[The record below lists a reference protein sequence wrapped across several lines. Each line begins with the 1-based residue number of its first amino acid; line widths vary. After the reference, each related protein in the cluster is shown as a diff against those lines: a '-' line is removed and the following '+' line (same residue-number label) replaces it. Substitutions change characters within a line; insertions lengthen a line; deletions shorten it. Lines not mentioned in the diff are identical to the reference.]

1 MVRIAGM
8 RAFAKVSSKGVLVPR
23 PVASASGSRRAFG
36 ALSLGSSLALAVVL
50 LAGCPKSNEEFQT
63 AKKAEAIQDYDTA
76 LVHYER
82 ALREDPTNAEYK
94 LRAANMR
101 FEDGQYHVE
110 QGRRAAQKGDL
121 QRALTEFQ
129 KAQAIDPSSSIAD
142 QEVRRT
148 LEQIAAQNAAD
159 APKPTDLNPQG
170 DEMLAAP
177 PELKPLSRE
186 PINLKMTNDTRVVY
200 ETIAKLAGLSVIFD
214 PDFTSRRITAE
225 LPNVTL
231 EQALDA
237 VSLESKSF
245 WKPITPSVIFVAPDN
260 PQKRKDVEDEVV
272 KTFYVSNTLTPQDL
286 TEIVTGLRQLL
297 DLRRI
302 QQVNSQ
308 NAIVIRDTP
317 DKLVLAGKIIRDID
331 KSKPEVL
338 IHVQVLSANLDRLRD
353 LGILPGQSVSLAFTP
368 RTSVQPNGGSTTG
381 SSTTTGTT
389 ATVPQI
395 TLQNL
400 SHLSSADYSIT
411 LPGATANAIA
421 TDNKTKIIQDP
432 EIRVTDGQKAS
443 LKIGQ
448 RVPVAT
454 GSFQAGVG
462 VGVGGGA
469 GVVNPLVNTQFQYLD
484 VGVNI
489 DVTPRVHPDNEVSMK
504 LSVDISSIAGTSN
517 IGGINQPVISQR
529 KIEHDV
535 RLKEGEVSILGG
547 LIERTETKNQNG
559 IPGLVAVPL
568 AKYLFSDNSNEIQDQ
583 EVLIV
588 LTPHII
594 RMPSI
599 TAANLRTM
607 AAGTD
612 SNVRV
617 YREDSGVDAATTR
630 PGPSAGARNSSG
642 AAPGTV
648 AANLP
653 GGAPAAQLH
662 FDPPTI
668 SMRPG
673 DKTTLGLSVSNVTDL
688 YSIPLL
694 IHYNPAVIQVEE
706 VRSGEFLTGGTQEIA
721 IVQRIDEQRGDVII
735 SATRQPNTPGVNG
748 TGTLLGIVVRAVAPG
763 NTTLQI
769 LQVNAHDSQH
779 RTIPM
784 VSGEATVQVH

>member
-1 MVRIAGM
+1 LKRISGLLLSSRAAAPGHASLA
-8 RAFAKVSSKGVLVPR
+8 RAARAPFRLLGFGVTLAFA
-23 PVASASGSRRAFG
+23 AI
-36 ALSLGSSLALAVVL
+36 L
-50 LAGCPKSNEEFQT
+50 LAGCPKSNTDFQT
-63 AKKAEAIQDYDTA
+63 AKKAEAVQDYDTA
-76 LVHYER
+76 LVYYER
-82 ALREDPTNAEYK
+82 ALRDDPTNAEYK
-94 LRAANMR
+94 LRASQMR
-101 FEDGQYHVE
+101 FEDGQFHID
-110 QGRRAAQKGDL
+110 QGRKAVQKGDL
-121 QRALTEFQ
+121 QRALTEFE

-142 QEVRRT
+142 QEVKAT
-148 LEQIAAQNAAD
+148 LQQIAAQNAAD
-159 APKPTDLNPQG
+159 APKPMNLNPQ
-170 DEMLAAP
+170 DDSMLSAP

-214 PDFTSRRITAE
+214 PDFTSKRITAE

-237 VSLESKSF
+237 ISLESKSF

-260 PQKRKDVEDEVV
+260 PQKRKDIEDEVV

-331 KSKPEVL
+331 KAKPEVL

-353 LGILPGQSVSLAFTP
+353 LGILPGQTVSLAFTP
-368 RTSVQPNGGSTTG
+368 RTSVQPNGGTSTSG
-381 SSTTTGTT
+381 SSTTTTGSTT
-389 ATVPQI
+389 TIPQI
-395 TLQNL
+395 TLNNL
-400 SHLSSADYSIT
+400 QHLSTADYSLT

-504 LSVDISSIAGTSN
+504 LTVDVSSIAGTSN

-547 LIERTETKNQNG
+547 LIERTETLNQNG
-559 IPGLVAVPL
+559 IPGLVSVPL
-568 AKYLFSDNSNEIQDQ
+568 AKYLFSDNSKEIQDQ

-617 YREDSGVDAATTR
+617 YRDDSSPETAPTKAVPSASNPAPGAPAPGVAATKLQA
-630 PGPSAGARNSSG
+630 GSA
-642 AAPGTV
+642 
-648 AANLP
+648 
-653 GGAPAAQLH
+653 APAAQLR
-662 FDPPTI
+662 FDPPSLT
-668 SMRPG
+668 MKPG
-673 DKTTLGLSVSNVTDL
+673 DKTTLSLSVSSVTDL

-694 IHYNPAVIQVEE
+694 IHYNPAIVQVEE
-706 VRSGEFLTGGTQEIA
+706 VRNGGFLSGGTQEIA
-721 IVQRIDEQRGDVII
+721 IVQRIDEQRGEVII

-763 NTTLQI
+763 NTVLQI
-769 LQVNAHDSQH
+769 LQVNARDSQQKS
-779 RTIPM
+779 IPM
-784 VSGEATVQVH
+784 VSGEAAIQVH

>member
-1 MVRIAGM
+1 M
-8 RAFAKVSSKGVLVPR
+8 RGKDGLISPTG
-23 PVASASGSRRAFG
+23 ASATGRFSPSQASRTPIQTLRLG
-36 ALSLGSSLALAVVL
+36 ASLALAAVL
-50 LAGCPKSNEEFQT
+50 LAGCPKSNTDFQT

-76 LVHYER
+76 LVYYER
-82 ALREDPTNAEYK
+82 ALRTDPTNAEYK
-94 LRAANMR
+94 LRASQMR
-101 FEDGQYHVE
+101 FEDGQFHVD
-110 QGRRAAQKGDL
+110 QGRKATQKGDL
-121 QRALTEFQ
+121 QRALTEFE
-129 KAQAIDPSSSIAD
+129 KAQAIDPSSTAAD
-142 QEVRRT
+142 QGVKQT
-148 LEQIAAQNAAD
+148 LEKIAAQNAAT
-159 APKPTDLNPQG
+159 APKSINLNPQD
-170 DEMLAAP
+170 DEMLSAP

-186 PINLKMTNDTRVVY
+186 PINLKMTNDSRVVY

-237 VSLESKSF
+237 ISLETKTF

-260 PQKRKDVEDEVV
+260 PQKRKDIEDEVV

-331 KSKPEVL
+331 KAKPEVL

-368 RTSVQPNGGSTTG
+368 RTSVQPGTTTTTGGSTTSG
-381 SSTTTGTT
+381 TG
-389 ATVPQI
+389 ATQTIPQI
-395 TLQNL
+395 TLNNL
-400 SHLSSADYSIT
+400 QHLSTADYSIT

-504 LSVDISSIAGTSN
+504 LTVDVSSIAGTSN

-559 IPGLVAVPL
+559 IPGLASVPL

-617 YREDSGVDAATTR
+617 YRDDSEAEPATAKPAPSSAI
-630 PGPSAGARNSSG
+630 PGPSAPAIAATSLQASG
-642 AAPGTV
+642 AS
-648 AANLP
+648 
-653 GGAPAAQLH
+653 PAAQLH
-662 FDPPTI
+662 FDPPSI
-668 SMRPG
+668 SMKPG
-673 DKTTLGLSVSNVTDL
+673 DKTTLGLSVSNVNDL

-694 IHYNPAVIQVEE
+694 IHYNPAIVQVEE
-706 VRSGEFLTGGTQEIA
+706 VRNGGFLSGGTQEIA
-721 IVQRIDEQRGDVII
+721 IVQRIDEQRGEVII

-763 NTTLQI
+763 NTVLQI
-769 LQVNAHDSQH
+769 LQVNAHDSQQ
-779 RTIPM
+779 RNIPM
-784 VSGEATVQVH
+784 VSGEAAIQVQ

>member
-1 MVRIAGM
+1 LRGLEGLISSTGVQTTRRFRPAEPVR
-8 RAFAKVSSKGVLVPR
+8 RRFPR
-23 PVASASGSRRAFG
+23 FT
-36 ALSLGSSLALAVVL
+36 LGTSLALAAVL
-50 LAGCPKSNEEFQT
+50 LAGCPRSNDDFQT
-63 AKKAEAIQDYDTA
+63 AKKAEAVQDYDTA
-76 LVHYER
+76 MVYYER
-82 ALREDPTNAEYK
+82 ALRADPTNAEFK

-101 FEDGQYHVE
+101 FEAGQFHIR
-110 QGRRAAQKGDL
+110 QGRQAMQKGDL

-142 QEVRRT
+142 QEVRQT
-148 LEQIAAQNAAD
+148 MQQLAAQNAAD
-159 APKPTDLNPQG
+159 APKSINLNPQ
-170 DEMLAAP
+170 DEEMLSAP

-214 PDFTSRRITAE
+214 QDFTSRRITAE

-237 VSLESKSF
+237 ISMESKSF

-331 KSKPEVL
+331 KAKPEVL
-338 IHVQVLSANLDRLRD
+338 IHVQVMSANLNRLRD
-353 LGILPGQSVSLAFTP
+353 LGILPGQSVALAFTP
-368 RTSVQPNGGSTTG
+368 RASVQPG
-381 SSTTTGTT
+381 SSTTTGGSTT
-389 ATVPQI
+389 SGTGTTQTIPQI
-395 TLQNL
+395 TLNNL
-400 SHLSSADYSIT
+400 QRLSTADYSLT

-421 TDNKTKIIQDP
+421 TDSKTKIIQDP

-504 LSVDISSIAGTSN
+504 LTVDISSIATTTN
-517 IGGINQPVISQR
+517 IGGINQPVIAQN

-535 RLKEGEVSILGG
+535 RLKEGEVSVLGG
-547 LIERTETKNQNG
+547 LIEHSENKSQNG

-568 AKYLFSDNSNEIQDQ
+568 AKYLFSDNSTTIQDQ

-617 YREDSGVDAATTR
+617 YREDAGVDTGSSRLAPSAAI
-630 PGPSAGARNSSG
+630 PGPGAP
-642 AAPGTV
+642 APGTV
-648 AANLP
+648 ATSLQAT
-653 GGAPAAQLH
+653 GGAPAAQLR
-662 FDPPTI
+662 FDPANL
-668 SMRPG
+668 SMKPG
-673 DKTTLGLSVSNVTDL
+673 DKVTLGLSVSNVNDL

-694 IHYNPAVIQVEE
+694 IHYNPAIVQVEE
-706 VRSGEFLTGGTQEIA
+706 VRNGGFLSGGTQEIA
-721 IVQRIDEQRGDVII
+721 IVQRIDEQRGEVII
-735 SATRQPNTPGVNG
+735 SATRQPNTPGING

-763 NTTLQI
+763 NTALQI
-769 LQVNAHDSQH
+769 LQVNAHDSQQH
-779 RTIPM
+779 NIPM
-784 VSGEATVQVH
+784 VSGEATIQVQ

>member
-1 MVRIAGM
+1 V
-8 RAFAKVSSKGVLVPR
+8 
-23 PVASASGSRRAFG
+23 
-36 ALSLGSSLALAVVL
+36 
-50 LAGCPKSNEEFQT
+50 
-63 AKKAEAIQDYDTA
+63 QDYDTA
-76 LVHYER
+76 LVYYER
-82 ALREDPTNAEYK
+82 ALRSDPTNAEYK
-94 LRAANMR
+94 LRATQMR
-101 FEDGQYHVE
+101 FQDGQFHIQ
-110 QGRRAAQKGDL
+110 QGRTALQKGDL
-121 QRALTEFQ
+121 QRALTEFE
-129 KAQAIDPSSSIAD
+129 KAGAIDPSSAIAD
-142 QEVRRT
+142 QEIKRT
-148 LEQIAAQNAAD
+148 MEKIAAQNAA
-159 APKPTDLNPQG
+159 AGPKSIDLTPQDDG
-170 DEMLAAP
+170 MLSAP
-177 PELKPLSRE
+177 PVLKPLSRE

-237 VSLESKSF
+237 VALESKSF

-260 PQKRKDVEDEVV
+260 PQKRKDIEDEVV

-308 NAIVIRDTP
+308 NAIVIRDTQ

-331 KSKPEVL
+331 KAKPEVL
-338 IHVQVLSANLDRLRD
+338 IHVQVMSANLMRLRD

-368 RTSVQPNGGSTTG
+368 RTSVQPNSSGSTNNNNN
-381 SSTTTGTT
+381 SSTTTI
-389 ATVPQI
+389 PQI
-395 TLQNL
+395 TLNNL
-400 SHLSSADYSIT
+400 QRLSTADYSIT

-504 LSVDISSIAGTSN
+504 LTVDISSIANFTN
-517 IGGINQPVISQR
+517 IGGIQQPVIAQN

-535 RLKEGEVSILGG
+535 RLREGEASVLGG
-547 LIERTETKNQNG
+547 LIQRTETINQNG

-568 AKYLFSDNSNEIQDQ
+568 AKYLFSDNSNNIQDQ

-588 LTPHII
+588 LTPHIV
-594 RMPSI
+594 RLPSI

-612 SNVRV
+612 TNIRV
-617 YREDSGVDAATTR
+617 YRSDSDVEPSATT
-630 PGPSAGARNSSG
+630 
-642 AAPGTV
+642 AAPT
-648 AANLP
+648 AAPANPAAPAISVTNLP
-653 GGAPAAQLH
+653 GGATPAAQLR
-662 FDPPTI
+662 FDPPAI
-668 SMRPG
+668 SMKPG
-673 DKTTLGLSVSNVTDL
+673 DKTTLGLSVSNVNDL

-694 IHYNPAVIQVEE
+694 IHYNPAIVQVEE
-706 VRSGEFLTGGTQEIA
+706 VRNGGFLSGGTQEIA

-748 TGTLLGIVVRAVAPG
+748 TGTLFGIVVRAVAPG
-763 NTTLQI
+763 ATVLQV
-769 LQVNAHDSQH
+769 LQVNAHDSQQKN
-779 RTIPM
+779 IPM
-784 VSGEATVQVH
+784 VSGEAQIQVQ

>member
-1 MVRIAGM
+1 
-8 RAFAKVSSKGVLVPR
+8 
-23 PVASASGSRRAFG
+23 
-36 ALSLGSSLALAVVL
+36 
-50 LAGCPKSNEEFQT
+50 
-63 AKKAEAIQDYDTA
+63 
-76 LVHYER
+76 
-82 ALREDPTNAEYK
+82 
-94 LRAANMR
+94 
-101 FEDGQYHVE
+101 
-110 QGRRAAQKGDL
+110 
-121 QRALTEFQ
+121 
-129 KAQAIDPSSSIAD
+129 
-142 QEVRRT
+142 
-148 LEQIAAQNAAD
+148 
-159 APKPTDLNPQG
+159 
-170 DEMLAAP
+170 
-177 PELKPLSRE
+177 
-186 PINLKMTNDTRVVY
+186 
-200 ETIAKLAGLSVIFD
+200 
-214 PDFTSRRITAE
+214 
-225 LPNVTL
+225 
-231 EQALDA
+231 
-237 VSLESKSF
+237 LESKSF

-338 IHVQVLSANLDRLRD
+338 IHVQVLSANLMRLRD

-368 RTSVQPNGGSTTG
+368 RTSVQPNSTT
-381 SSTTTGTT
+381 STTSTTTTT
-389 ATVPQI
+389 STTSTTSTSTTIPQI
-395 TLQNL
+395 TLNNL
-400 SHLSSADYSIT
+400 QRLSTADYSIT

-504 LSVDISSIAGTSN
+504 LTVDISSIAGTSN
-517 IGGINQPVISQR
+517 IGGINQPIITQN
-529 KIEHDV
+529 KIEHDI
-535 RLKEGEVSILGG
+535 RLKEGEVSVLGG
-547 LIERTETKNQNG
+547 LIQRTETKNQNG
-559 IPGLVAVPL
+559 IPGLVSVPL
-568 AKYLFSDNSNEIQDQ
+568 AKYLFSDNSVSVQDQ

-588 LTPHII
+588 LTPHIV
-594 RMPSI
+594 RLPSI
-599 TAANLRTM
+599 TAANLRTI

-617 YREDSGVDAATTR
+617 YRGDSEVDTGAKG
-630 PGPSAGARNSSG
+630 GPSA
-642 AAPGTV
+642 AAPPSGTGPGV
-648 AANLP
+648 AAANLQ
-653 GGAPAAQLH
+653 GGATPAAQLR
-662 FDPPTI
+662 FDPPSVT
-668 SMRPG
+668 MKPG

-694 IHYNPAVIQVEE
+694 IHYNPAVVQVEE
-706 VRSGEFLTGGTQEIA
+706 VRNGGFLSGGTQEIA
-721 IVQRIDEQRGDVII
+721 IVQRIDEQRGEVII

-763 NTTLQI
+763 NTVLQI

-779 RTIPM
+779 RNIPI
-784 VSGEATVQVH
+784 VSGEAAIQVQ

>member
-1 MVRIAGM
+1 MA
-8 RAFAKVSSKGVLVPR
+8 
-23 PVASASGSRRAFG
+23 
-36 ALSLGSSLALAVVL
+36 L
-50 LAGCPKSNEEFQT
+50 LAALLVGCPKSNSDFQT
-63 AKKAEAIQDYDTA
+63 GKKAEAVQDYDTA
-76 LVHYER
+76 LVYYER
-82 ALREDPTNAEYK
+82 ALRAEPTNAEYK
-94 LRAANMR
+94 LRDTQMR
-101 FEDGQYHVE
+101 FEDGQFHIR
-110 QGRRAAQKGDL
+110 QGRAAEQKGDL
-121 QRALTEFQ
+121 QRALTEFE
-129 KAQAIDPSSSIAD
+129 KAQAVDPSSSIAD
-142 QEVRRT
+142 QEIKRT
-148 LEQIAAQNAAD
+148 LEKIAAQNAAE
-159 APKPTDLNPQG
+159 APKAMNYNPQDDG
-170 DEMLAAP
+170 MLSEP

-237 VSLESKSF
+237 VALESKSF

-331 KSKPEVL
+331 KAKPEVL
-338 IHVQVLSANLDRLRD
+338 IHVQVMSANLDRLRD
-353 LGILPGQSVSLAFTP
+353 LGILPGQTVSLAFTP
-368 RTSVQPNGGSTTG
+368 RTSVQPNSTT
-381 SSTTTGTT
+381 STTSTTTTTSTTSTTSTGTT
-389 ATVPQI
+389 IPQI
-395 TLQNL
+395 TLNNL
-400 SHLSSADYSIT
+400 QHLSTADYSLT

-504 LSVDISSIAGTSN
+504 LTVDISSIAGTSN
-517 IGGINQPVISQR
+517 IGGINQPIITQN

-535 RLKEGEVSILGG
+535 RLKEGEVSVLGG
-547 LIERTETKNQNG
+547 LIQRTEMKNQNG
-559 IPGLVAVPL
+559 IPGLVSVPL
-568 AKYLFSDNSNEIQDQ
+568 AKYLFSDNSSQIQDQ

-588 LTPHII
+588 LTPHIV
-594 RMPSI
+594 RLPSI

-617 YREDSGVDAATTR
+617 YRGDSEVDASAKAV
-630 PGPSAGARNSSG
+630 PSAANPAPSP
-642 AAPGTV
+642 APGV
-648 AANLP
+648 AAANLQ
-653 GGAPAAQLH
+653 GGASPAAQLR
-662 FDPPTI
+662 FDPPSVT
-668 SMRPG
+668 MKPG
-673 DKTTLGLSVSNVTDL
+673 DKTTLGISVSNVTDL

-694 IHYNPAVIQVEE
+694 IHYNPAVVQVEE
-706 VRSGEFLTGGTQEIA
+706 VRNGGFLSGGTQEIA
-721 IVQRIDEQRGDVII
+721 IVQRIDEQRGEVII

-763 NTTLQI
+763 NTVLQV

-779 RTIPM
+779 RNIPM
-784 VSGEATVQVH
+784 VSGEAAIQVQ